1 MINFLLLIR
10 HQESRKLNHGGGTMN
25 DDDILDLAEK
35 HGWVDDFGRWNF
47 QGDEPLLELI
57 AELTNKIEQRWTEA
71 RS

>member
-1 MINFLLLIR
+1 
-10 HQESRKLNHGGGTMN
+10 MN
-25 DDDILDLAEK
+25 DDDILDIAEK

-57 AELTNKIEQRWTEA
+57 AELTNKIDQRWTEA